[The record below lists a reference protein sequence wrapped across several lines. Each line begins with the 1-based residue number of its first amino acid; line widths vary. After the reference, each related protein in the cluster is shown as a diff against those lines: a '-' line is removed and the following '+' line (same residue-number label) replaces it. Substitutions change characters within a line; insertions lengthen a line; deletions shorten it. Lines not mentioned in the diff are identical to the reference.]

1 MKKRDN
7 RLKKNSGGF
16 TLIELIVTVAIIAI
30 FSGVILSFIGI
41 GSNTYRSTSSN
52 AKVQMETQEV
62 VDRMEDLIID
72 ANRSVYYANGTG
84 AAMGS
89 AISDDIDGEASTG
102 NKTFIVC
109 NEYKN
114 NDGKTSRYICDV
126 IDWNKEEQK
135 VYYSQREYDAASS
148 KDDSGVQN
156 ADSEEEESENT
167 ESGLAALSDE
177 GFSDDSAA
185 EDSGSDISA
194 TVRNQKQTINQSVLA
209 TGIVD
214 FHADVSKV
222 VSDKIV
228 RFQLSTISGTKEIK
242 TLHSV
247 SLRNPIKVLAP
258 DDAFKKADAT
268 DVGIK
273 ILNAPQ
279 TMKPGESV
287 MLSWGLTGNGSID
300 QSSIE
305 WKVTN
310 GDGSFPTQDPT
321 NGTLTAGN
329 SGTITVIV
337 TAVTDDGQLIS
348 SAPVTIE
355 IIVVATET
363 PIPTP
368 AAKSLQLSTNNLL
381 LGAGN
386 TYDMT
391 ELITFAQIM
400 YDGDTPVKEVDV
412 NALDWSV
419 NGGTYDS
426 ITDGKLTVTDVAG
439 TADTGAFKITATD
452 PSTKLSAE
460 IDVRV
465 ARIDVTAPA
474 NTYQVDGDKAPL
486 TYTYMEG
493 GADETDTVKNNN
505 QVKVTWSC
513 STNKTALSEGN
524 KYTAEDL
531 GSWTVTATV
540 DLTARGGFGT
550 LSSQSTFTVGAKVQ
564 EQNIMIANN
573 ANIIVANRKYEC
585 SYYNKNWGIYFPADF
600 KGNSSYQITWNI
612 VNKSSNDTRF
622 ENSNILLSSD
632 ENNRPQLIVGADEH
646 SLTLSADMIVYK
658 ENTSNIAYKFHGVRN
673 IPVITGV
680 TITSPDTAELI
691 KGETY
696 SVHAEIDVWDQNN
709 RTALENSDKYIKWT
723 CLGGQNNGQWTV
735 PADTADNSLRL
746 KAEYR
751 PLTDPK
757 ASEVFASDDT
767 AISSY
772 KDYAVKELTYTPR
785 IVAEKTSLFPYE
797 TTQVYLEVMTE
808 KGLYNAQYVNW
819 STDAAWET
827 LKLNNSGNVYQENT
841 YKDGKPIPVTVMAN
855 TNNAMNVTLTASFQI
870 NNKSY
875 NIQQII
881 TITSLRMMLR
891 TSQTEM
897 YHGMDDA
904 EITANIYNAE
914 DDKEVTQ
921 KYSIEWAVNPQ
932 DESYSLDK
940 TEGHKVKLKV
950 NKNPDSMKRVNVTAT
965 AKNNG
970 AIVCSDSINITINN
984 KETISK
990 SYNCTKNKL
999 QKLEFD
1005 DKYMNE
1011 NIEEISTSYL
1021 TKSGSLVP
1029 CSSASVPT
1037 LSLQG
1042 TTPSDLKVQMNNSDN
1057 NFEDYK
1063 YICIS
1068 VDLGKVLYNFYIYP
1082 VKYNVYDKSGKA
1094 FTYVPADQES
1104 IQKQS
1109 SGYKNDRSFL
1119 FIDAE
1124 NVECELRLS
1133 IHKKTGIG
1141 SFAGY
1146 YGESS
1151 LGKWFMKRGDRY
1163 FKLTGDKWEELDNG
1177 TCDQTWKP
1185 VAYARYISSY
1195 WSLDKEAYVF
1205 LIDEQRVRNLNFWYK
1220 WK

>member
-30 FSGVILSFIGI
+30 FSGVILSFIGT

-72 ANRSVYYANGTG
+72 ANRSVYYANGIG

-89 AISDDIDGEASTG
+89 AISDDIDGAASTG

-114 NDGKTSRYICDV
+114 SDGKTSRYICDV
-126 IDWNKEEQK
+126 IDWNKKEQK

-148 KDDSGVQN
+148 KDDDGVQN
-156 ADSEEEESENT
+156 ADSEDE
-167 ESGLAALSDE
+167 ESGLTALSDE

-185 EDSGSDISA
+185 DDSGSDISA

-247 SLRNPIKVLAP
+247 SLRNGIKVLAP
-258 DDAFKKADAT
+258 DDAFKKSDAT

-279 TMKPGESV
+279 TMKAGESV

-329 SGTITVIV
+329 SGSITVIV

-386 TYDMT
+386 TYTMT
-391 ELITFAQIM
+391 ELIISAQLM
-400 YDGDTPVKEVDV
+400 YDGDASAKDIDV
-412 NALDWSV
+412 NMLEWSV
-419 NGGTYDS
+419 DGGTYAS
-426 ITDGKLTVTDVAG
+426 IAGGKLTVADVAG

-460 IDVRV
+460 INVRV
-465 ARIDVTAPA
+465 ARIDVTSPA

-486 TYTYMEG
+486 TYTYMEDS
-493 GADETDTVKNNN
+493 ADATETVKNNN
-505 QVKVTWSC
+505 QVKVTWSS
-513 STNKTALSEGN
+513 STNKTALSEGD

-540 DLTARGGFGT
+540 DLAARGGFGRV
-550 LSSQSTFTVGAKVQ
+550 SSQSTFTVDTKVQ

-585 SYYNKNWGIYFPADF
+585 SYYNKTWVFSFPADF
-600 KGNSSYQITWNI
+600 NGNWSYQITWNI
-612 VNKSSNDTRF
+612 VNKSSEDTRF
-622 ENSNILLSSD
+622 ENSNVLLSSD

-646 SLTLSADMIVYK
+646 SLTLGAEMIVYK
-658 ENTSNIAYKFHGVRN
+658 ATTSNIAYKFHGVRN
-673 IPVITGV
+673 IPVIAGV

-696 SVHAEIDVWDQNN
+696 SVHAEIDVWDQNK
-709 RTALENSDKYIKWT
+709 RTALKNSDEYIIWK
-723 CLGGQNNGQWTV
+723 CFGKQDKGQWTI
-735 PADTADNSLRL
+735 PANTADNSLRL

-751 PLTDPK
+751 PLTGSTAP
-757 ASEVFASDDT
+757 EVFASDDT
-767 AISSY
+767 EISSY
-772 KDYAVKELTYTPR
+772 KDYAVKEPLITIGISGTNEMYVGESTRLTAKLQKNGQAYSIPADENYRLKWKWTKDDGTRGEFSEQGSNVTFTQYNPGVYSIVATYTSPSNVATQSEAYIVTVKNHEYSISIADDENKTASEMYVDENKTLNATVMCDGEVDNTTSVSWTYDLKSGNSNNMDIAASGNSCQFSLPVWNQKKATFIITASIHINNQEIKSNEYLLEVKEFTYTPR

-827 LKLNNSGNVYQENT
+827 LKLNNSGNAYQQDT
-841 YKDGKPIPVTVMAN
+841 YKDGKPIPLTLKAN
-855 TNNAMNVTLTASFQI
+855 TSEAMKVTLTASFTL
-870 NNKSY
+870 NNKRY
-875 NIQQII
+875 TAQQII
-881 TITSLRMMLR
+881 T
-891 TSQTEM
+891 
-897 YHGMDDA
+897 
-904 EITANIYNAE
+904 
-914 DDKEVTQ
+914 VT
-921 KYSIEWAVNPQ
+921 P
-932 DESYSLDK
+932 
-940 TEGHKVKLKV
+940 
-950 NKNPDSMKRVNVTAT
+950 
-965 AKNNG
+965 
-970 AIVCSDSINITINN
+970 
-984 KETISK
+984 
-990 SYNCTKNKL
+990 
-999 QKLEFD
+999 
-1005 DKYMNE
+1005 
-1011 NIEEISTSYL
+1011 
-1021 TKSGSLVP
+1021 
-1029 CSSASVPT
+1029 
-1037 LSLQG
+1037 
-1042 TTPSDLKVQMNNSDN
+1042 
-1057 NFEDYK
+1057 
-1063 YICIS
+1063 
-1068 VDLGKVLYNFYIYP
+1068 
-1082 VKYNVYDKSGKA
+1082 
-1094 FTYVPADQES
+1094 
-1104 IQKQS
+1104 
-1109 SGYKNDRSFL
+1109 
-1119 FIDAE
+1119 
-1124 NVECELRLS
+1124 
-1133 IHKKTGIG
+1133 
-1141 SFAGY
+1141 
-1146 YGESS
+1146 
-1151 LGKWFMKRGDRY
+1151 
-1163 FKLTGDKWEELDNG
+1163 
-1177 TCDQTWKP
+1177 
-1185 VAYARYISSY
+1185 
-1195 WSLDKEAYVF
+1195 
-1205 LIDEQRVRNLNFWYK
+1205 
-1220 WK
+1220 